1 MATCSNMLAWRIA
14 WTEKP
19 GGLQFM
25 GSQRVGHN
33 LATEHTHTHRMIS
46 RAGDRN
52 PNSFCHWSSLMMI
65 PLEGQA
71 FSSLLKSSLKTTH
84 CQRQDF
90 LKNCFGSVP
99 TEQICKESHSASTE
113 YEYYNFSLELKKK
126 KCPHRVPTLTGSKV
140 LLMCPWTQPIFD
152 FGLITEFRKTGRNPE
167 GACMNVDS
175 YIQTWDIRLSISFT
189 FI

>member
-1 MATCSNMLAWRIA
+1 MDYSAFSLLHKPFSRMRLWMLGNKGCYLTRIWVEISLLIKGRSTWTGLPRWLSGKRIHLLMQWMQDMWVWSLGREYLIEEEMATCSNMLAWRIP

-52 PNSFCHWSSLMMI
+52 PNSFCHWSSLMMV
-65 PLEGQA
+65 PLQGQA

-84 CQRQDF
+84 C
-90 LKNCFGSVP
+90 
-99 TEQICKESHSASTE
+99 
-113 YEYYNFSLELKKK
+113 
-126 KCPHRVPTLTGSKV
+126 
-140 LLMCPWTQPIFD
+140 
-152 FGLITEFRKTGRNPE
+152 
-167 GACMNVDS
+167 
-175 YIQTWDIRLSISFT
+175 
-189 FI
+189 